1 MMLNTRVEFSIV
13 IPMFNNSVNIVSTLD
28 SCVKQSYKP
37 KEIII
42 VDDCSADTSVEVV
55 DRWIQSNAGKIDI
68 TLYKLEKNAGP
79 SAARNE
85 GWRLATGAYVAF
97 LDADDIFTFD
107 KLAVVNKVLLQY
119 QNVVLL
125 GHEYGVHKVKKKS
138 SNPLKRLTTK
148 SFLRKNYFTTS
159 AVVVKREVSERFD
172 KTMRYTEDQDLFL
185 RLTKRYNKT
194 YYLKEELVLRERD
207 MNTGGGLSGNLWA
220 MRSGEVKMYR
230 KFCKA
235 NGLMV
240 LFPIFL
246 AYSLSKHLL
255 KLLKGSV

>member
-1 MMLNTRVEFSIV
+1 MMLNTQVEFSIV
-13 IPMFNNSVNIVSTLD
+13 IPMFNNRIHIVNALD

-42 VDDCSADTSVEVV
+42 VDDCSVDASVEVV
-55 DRWIQSNAGKIDI
+55 NKWRDRYYGEIDI
-68 TLYKLEKNAGP
+68 ILHRLERNSGP
-79 SAARNE
+79 SVARNKGWDLASE
-85 GWRLATGAYVAF
+85 GYIAF
-97 LDADDIFTFD
+97 LDADDIFTIE
-107 KLAVVNKVLLQY
+107 KLAIAKKNLIQY
-119 QNVVLL
+119 PDTILL
-125 GHEYGVHKVKKKS
+125 GHEYGVEKVENKS
-138 SNPLKRLTTK
+138 SYQLKRLTTK

-159 AVVVKREVSERFD
+159 AVVVKRDVGERFD
-172 KTMRYTEDQDLFL
+172 ETMRYTEDQDLFL
-185 RLTKRYNKT
+185 RLTDKYNKT
-194 YYLKEELVLRERD
+194 CYINKELVLRERD
-207 MNTGGGLSGNLWA
+207 MNEGGGLSANLWA

-255 KLLKGSV
+255 KLLKG